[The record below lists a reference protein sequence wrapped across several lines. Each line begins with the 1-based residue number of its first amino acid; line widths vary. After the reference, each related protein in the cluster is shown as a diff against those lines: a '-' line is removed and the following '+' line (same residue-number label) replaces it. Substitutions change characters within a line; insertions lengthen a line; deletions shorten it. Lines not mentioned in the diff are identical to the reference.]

1 VRKNTL
7 EEIQLTISKTRFGSK
22 SKWPINDCRSK
33 LNQNYDHYYYKT
45 KTENHEKDI
54 ILQTIKTLIMP
65 IVDADPF

>member
-1 VRKNTL
+1 MGKKTL
-7 EEIQLTISKTRFGSK
+7 EDNQLTISKTRFGSK